1 MTRPRNHPEGAR
13 KALVRVR
20 LSGDA
25 DTVDDLA
32 ARLAELLEVLEISP
46 PYPNRRDP
54 GVRRYLLLNHAAE
67 PSGPGQAGQ
76 ET

>member
-1 MTRPRNHPEGAR
+1 MTGRSDRPGDGPR

-25 DTVDDLA
+25 DTVTGLA
-32 ARLAELLEVLEISP
+32 DRLAEHFEVLDVSA

-54 GVRRYLLLNHAAE
+54 GVRRYLLINHSTQADEPGPDAA
-67 PSGPGQAGQ
+67 
-76 ET
+76 